1 MLDPFAEE
9 IWIATGEPCDVAG
22 FSYPTRSVIVR
33 LSNGALWV
41 WSPSTLTD
49 GLKDAMAELGP
60 VAHLVAPNSFH
71 YLSMGAW
78 QEAYPDAQNY
88 GTDAVIAKR
97 RDLRWDHPLDDGP
110 APAWVDDI
118 NMSVVFNKLTTEA
131 VFFHR
136 KSGTVLVTDL
146 LQQFDKGYHR
156 GWRALVARL
165 DLMTGEK
172 PQVPRK
178 FRLGFNNRKRARA
191 EIAPILDW
199 PAENLIVAHGAPIK
213 GGAEEVLRQSFRWL
227 MGR

>member
-1 MLDPFAEE
+1 MLEAFAEE
-9 IWIATGEPCDVAG
+9 VWIATGEPCDVAG
-22 FSYPTRSVIVR
+22 FSYPTRSVVVR

-49 GLKDAMAELGP
+49 ALRDALAKLGP

-71 YLSMGAW
+71 HLSMGAW
-78 QEAYPDAQNY
+78 QQAFPDAQTY
-88 GTDAVIAKR
+88 GTATLIAKR
-97 RDLRWDHPLDDGP
+97 SDLRWDHPLDNGP
-110 APAWVDDI
+110 APTWVDEI
-118 NMSVVFNKLTTEA
+118 AVQVVVNKLTTEA

-146 LQQFDKGYHR
+146 LQQFDKGFHR
-156 GWRALVARL
+156 GWRSLVARL
-165 DLMTGEK
+165 DLMTGER

-178 FRLGFNNRKRARA
+178 FRLGFSNRKRARA

-199 PAENLIVAHGAPIK
+199 PADNLIVAHGAPVL
-213 GGAEEVLRQSFRWL
+213 GGAYQVLRQSFRWL